1 MQTLKLNNMKAI
13 DNKPTVPSFDEIV
26 FENRNKEYGAY
37 TLRRKYNKS
46 LLLSMIVGC
55 FFISAT
61 VITPYAIL
69 KERPIQRADSS
80 KSKEVVIIMTDLP
93 PIDIPKEE
101 LPKIEPLKDKQLAY
115 VAPKVVDSVSPEES
129 NKFINIED
137 AKTSVKNDSVTDYIP
152 EKKVEIDPEIDNG
165 IKETFTVNEK
175 PTFGIDGDNE
185 FRGWI
190 TKNIIYPPEAAE
202 AGLQG
207 KVYLKFVVEKD
218 GSISNIEVL
227 RSEDPILS
235 QEAVRVVGLSPK
247 WTPGKINGN
256 PVRVRMFFPI
266 TFALNAN

>member
-1 MQTLKLNNMKAI
+1 MKAK
-13 DNKPTVPSFDEIV
+13 NEKPVVPSLDEIV

-37 TLRRKYNKS
+37 TLRKKYNKS
-46 LLLSMIVGC
+46 LLFSMIIGC

-69 KERPIQRADSS
+69 KERPIKIADAG
-80 KSKEVVIIMTDLP
+80 KTKEVIITLTDLP
-93 PIDIPKEE
+93 PLEIPKEE

-115 VAPKVVDSVSPEES
+115 VAPKVVDSVSPEEA

-137 AKTSVKNDSVTDYIP
+137 AKTSVKNDSVTEYIP
-152 EKKVEIDPEIDNG
+152 EKKIEIDPEIENG
-165 IKETFTVNEK
+165 IKESFTVNEK
-175 PTFGIDGDNE
+175 PLFGIDGDNE

-190 TKNIIYPPEAAE
+190 AKTIIYPPDAVN

-207 KVYLKFVVEKD
+207 KVYLRFVVEKD
-218 GSISNIEVL
+218 GSISNIEVV

-235 QEAVRVVGLSPK
+235 KEAVRVVGMSPK

-266 TFALNAN
+266 TFALSN